1 MKRIILSIAALAAL
15 VLGCKGPQREEVDF
29 VKALGIP
36 ECVITTPPDS
46 LNLDP
51 WYKKYV
57 DVNGIPLCSSWRCPD
72 SALVAGHNTLW
83 AMTSMLSDDVMNALR
98 KAGTRVT
105 MMGRYEGTTDV
116 PEHAYLAA
124 DTTLNWDLRAR
135 GLGGDLEF
143 PLTSC
148 AEENVL
154 GYQIDKYHA
163 EDILIHE
170 FSHAIHLIGILQIE
184 PDITERLDSLRR
196 MALAE
201 GKWKNTYAA
210 TDPAE
215 YWAECVQD
223 WFQTNAEV
231 EVPDGKHNWVNT
243 REELKEYDPRMYELI
258 SRYFPETD
266 QKISKHKKIDLYGP
280 DGPRYKMVPMELLQ

>member
-1 MKRIILSIAALAAL
+1 MKRILLPLVVLAC
-15 VLGCKGPQREEVDF
+15 VVWSCKGPHKPAEPPVEEVDF
-29 VKALGIP
+29 VTALGIP

-46 LNLDP
+46 LGLDP

-72 SALVAGHNTLW
+72 SALVAGYNTLY
-83 AMTSMLSDDVMNALR
+83 AMTSMLSPEVMQAMR

-116 PEHAYLAA
+116 PEHRYLAE

-135 GLGGDLEF
+135 GLGGDLEL

-170 FSHAIHLIGILQIE
+170 FAHSIHLIGIVQVE
-184 PDITERLDSLRR
+184 PDINDRLQTLLDSAMEKGLWDNTYRTTDI
-196 MALAE
+196 AEYFAE
-201 GKWKNTYAA
+201 G
-210 TDPAE
+210 
-215 YWAECVQD
+215 VQD
-223 WFQTNAEV
+223 WFNVNAEMDH
-231 EVPDGKHNWVNT
+231 PDGKHNYVNT
-243 REELKEYDPRMYELI
+243 REELKERDPGLYELLAQ
-258 SRYFPETD
+258 YFPATN
-266 QKISKHKKIDLYGP
+266 QQISKHKYVNNFTKENS
-280 DGPRYKMVPMELLQ
+280 RTK

>member
-36 ECVITTPPDS
+36 ECVISTPPDS

-51 WYKKYV
+51 WSKKYV

-170 FSHAIHLIGILQIE
+170 FAHSVHLVGIVQVDPEINDRLQKLLDNAIEKDLWWNTYRTT
-184 PDITERLDSLRR
+184 DIAEYF
-196 MALAE
+196 AE
-201 GKWKNTYAA
+201 G
-210 TDPAE
+210 
-215 YWAECVQD
+215 VQD
-223 WFQTNAEV
+223 WFNVNAEMDH
-231 EVPDGKHNWVNT
+231 PDGKHNYVNT
-243 REELKEYDPRMYELI
+243 RDELKERDPGLWQLLSE
-258 SRYFPETD
+258 YFPATD
-266 QKISKHKKIDLYGP
+266 QQISKHKYVNLCTKANS
-280 DGPRYKMVPMELLQ
+280 RVH

>member
-36 ECVITTPPDS
+36 ECVISTPPDS

-170 FSHAIHLIGILQIE
+170 FAHSVHLVGIVQVDPEINDRLQKLLDNAIEKDLWWNTYRTT
-184 PDITERLDSLRR
+184 DIAEYF
-196 MALAE
+196 AE
-201 GKWKNTYAA
+201 G
-210 TDPAE
+210 
-215 YWAECVQD
+215 VQD
-223 WFQTNAEV
+223 WFNVNAEMDH
-231 EVPDGKHNWVNT
+231 PDGKHNYVNT
-243 REELKEYDPRMYELI
+243 RDELKERDPGLWQLLSE
-258 SRYFPETD
+258 YFPATD
-266 QKISKHKKIDLYGP
+266 QQISKHKYVNLCTKANS
-280 DGPRYKMVPMELLQ
+280 RVH

>member
-1 MKRIILSIAALAAL
+1 MKRLILPVVVLAAL
-15 VLGCKGPQREEVDF
+15 ILGCKGPQKAVEVDF
-29 VKALGIP
+29 VTALGIP

-46 LNLDP
+46 LHLDP

-72 SALVAGHNTLW
+72 SALVAGYNTLW
-83 AMTSMLSDDVMNALR
+83 AMTSLLSDDVMNALR

-105 MMGRYEGTTDV
+105 MMARYEGTTDV
-116 PEHAYLAA
+116 PEHAYLVN

-135 GLGGDLEF
+135 GLGGDLTF

-170 FSHAIHLIGILQIE
+170 FAHSIHLVGIVQVE
-184 PDITERLDSLRR
+184 PDINDRLQ
-196 MALAE
+196 ALLDNAIEKDLWWNTYRTTDIAEYFAE
-201 GKWKNTYAA
+201 G
-210 TDPAE
+210 
-215 YWAECVQD
+215 VQD
-223 WFQTNAEV
+223 WFNVNAEMYH
-231 EVPDGKHNWVNT
+231 PDGKHNYVNT
-243 REELKEYDPRMYELI
+243 REELKERDPGLYELI
-258 SRYFPETD
+258 SRYFPATD
-266 QKISKHKKIDLYGP
+266 QQISKHKYVNLCTKANS
-280 DGPRYKMVPMELLQ
+280 RTR

>member
-1 MKRIILSIAALAAL
+1 MKRLILPVVVLAAL
-15 VLGCKGPQREEVDF
+15 ILGCKGPQKAVEVDF
-29 VKALGIP
+29 VTALGIP

-46 LNLDP
+46 LHLDP

-57 DVNGIPLCSSWRCPD
+57 DVNGIPLCSSRRCPD
-72 SALVAGHNTLW
+72 SALVAGYNTLW
-83 AMTSMLSDDVMNALR
+83 AMTSMLSDDVMDALR

-170 FSHAIHLIGILQIE
+170 FAHSIHLVGIVQVE
-184 PDITERLDSLRR
+184 PDINGRLEVLLQNAIDKDLWWNTYRTTDI
-196 MALAE
+196 AEYFAE
-201 GKWKNTYAA
+201 G
-210 TDPAE
+210 
-215 YWAECVQD
+215 VQD
-223 WFQTNAEV
+223 WFNVNAEMDH
-231 EVPDGKHNWVNT
+231 PDGKHNYVNT
-243 REELKEYDPRMYELI
+243 REELKERDPGLYELLA
-258 SRYFPETD
+258 RYFPATD
-266 QKISKHKKIDLYGP
+266 QQISKHKYVNLCTKSNS
-280 DGPRYKMVPMELLQ
+280 RTH

>member
-1 MKRIILSIAALAAL
+1 MKKVLIGLLAAGLL
-15 VLGCKGPQREEVDF
+15 VLACGRTAPKQTPVEVDF
-29 VKALGIP
+29 VEAMGIP

-46 LNLDP
+46 LHLDP

-83 AMTSMLSDDVMNALR
+83 AMTSMLSPEVMDALR

-116 PEHAYLAA
+116 PEHRYLAR
-124 DTTLNWDLRAR
+124 DTSLNWDLRAR

-170 FSHAIHLIGILQIE
+170 FAHSIHLVGIVQVDTTINTRLE
-184 PDITERLDSLRR
+184 ALFENAKEKDLWWNTYRLSDIAEYF
-196 MALAE
+196 AE
-201 GKWKNTYAA
+201 G
-210 TDPAE
+210 
-215 YWAECVQD
+215 VQD
-223 WFQTNAEV
+223 WFNVNAEMDH
-231 EVPDGKHNWVNT
+231 PDGKHNYVNT
-243 REELKEYDPRMYELI
+243 REELKERDPGLYDLLAEF
-258 SRYFPETD
+258 FPATD
-266 QKISKHKKIDLYGP
+266 QQISKHKYVNECTKENS
-280 DGPRYKMVPMELLQ
+280 RTH

>member
-1 MKRIILSIAALAAL
+1 MKRILLSIAALAAL
-15 VLGCKGPQREEVDF
+15 VLGCKGPQREDVDF

-36 ECVITTPPDS
+36 ECVISTPPDS

-170 FSHAIHLIGILQIE
+170 FAHSVHLVGIVQVD
-184 PDITERLDSLRR
+184 PDINDRLEKLLQNAIEKDLWWNTYRTTDI
-196 MALAE
+196 AEYFAE
-201 GKWKNTYAA
+201 G
-210 TDPAE
+210 
-215 YWAECVQD
+215 VQD
-223 WFQTNAEV
+223 WFNVNAEMDH
-231 EVPDGKHNWVNT
+231 PDGKHNYVNT
-243 REELKEYDPRMYELI
+243 RDELKERDPGLWQLLSE
-258 SRYFPETD
+258 YFPATD
-266 QKISKHKKIDLYGP
+266 QQISKHKYVNLCTKANS
-280 DGPRYKMVPMELLQ
+280 RVH

>member
-1 MKRIILSIAALAAL
+1 MKRTLLPLL
-15 VLGCKGPQREEVDF
+15 VLGAIAFSCKSPQQQQQPAEEEIDF
-29 VKALGIP
+29 VTALGIP

-72 SALVAGHNTLW
+72 SALVAGYNTLY
-83 AMTSMLSDDVMNALR
+83 AMTSMLSPEVMDAMR
-98 KAGTRVT
+98 RVGTRVT
-105 MMGRYEGTTDV
+105 MMARYEGTTDV
-116 PEHAYLAA
+116 PEHRHLAE

-135 GLGGDLEF
+135 GLGGDMEL

-170 FSHAIHLIGILQIE
+170 FAHSIHLIGILQVE
-184 PDITERLDSLRR
+184 PDINDRLQ
-196 MALAE
+196 ALLDNAIQKGLWRNTYRETDVAEYFAE
-201 GKWKNTYAA
+201 G
-210 TDPAE
+210 
-215 YWAECVQD
+215 VQD
-223 WFQTNAEV
+223 WFNVNAEMDH
-231 EVPDGKHNWVNT
+231 PDGKHNYVNT
-243 REELKEYDPRMYELI
+243 REELKERDPGLYNLLALYFPATDRQI
-258 SRYFPETD
+258 SR
-266 QKISKHKKIDLYGP
+266 HKYVNVYTKENS
-280 DGPRYKMVPMELLQ
+280 RTN

>member
-170 FSHAIHLIGILQIE
+170 FAHSVHLVGIVQVDPEINDRLQKL
-184 PDITERLDSLRR
+184 LDSAIEKDLWWNTYRTTDI
-196 MALAE
+196 AEYFAE
-201 GKWKNTYAA
+201 G
-210 TDPAE
+210 
-215 YWAECVQD
+215 VQD
-223 WFQTNAEV
+223 WFNVNAEMDH
-231 EVPDGKHNWVNT
+231 PDGKHNYVNT
-243 REELKEYDPRMYELI
+243 RDELKEHDPGLWQLLSE
-258 SRYFPETD
+258 YFPATD
-266 QKISKHKKIDLYGP
+266 QQISKHKYVNLCTKANS
-280 DGPRYKMVPMELLQ
+280 RVH

>member
-1 MKRIILSIAALAAL
+1 MKRTLLPLL
-15 VLGCKGPQREEVDF
+15 VLGAIAFSCKSPQQQQQPAEEEIDF
-29 VKALGIP
+29 VTALGIP

-72 SALVAGHNTLW
+72 SALVAGYNTLY
-83 AMTSMLSDDVMNALR
+83 AMTSMLSPEIMDAMRRV
-98 KAGTRVT
+98 GTRVT
-105 MMGRYEGTTDV
+105 MMARYEGTTDV
-116 PEHAYLAA
+116 PEHRHLAE

-135 GLGGDLEF
+135 GLGGDMEL

-170 FSHAIHLIGILQIE
+170 FAHSIHLIGILQVE
-184 PDITERLDSLRR
+184 PDINDRLQ
-196 MALAE
+196 ALLDNAIQKGLWRNTYRETDVAEYFAE
-201 GKWKNTYAA
+201 G
-210 TDPAE
+210 
-215 YWAECVQD
+215 VQD
-223 WFQTNAEV
+223 WFNVNAEMDH
-231 EVPDGKHNWVNT
+231 PDGKHNYVNT
-243 REELKEYDPRMYELI
+243 REELKERDPGLYDLLALYFPATDRQI
-258 SRYFPETD
+258 SR
-266 QKISKHKKIDLYGP
+266 HKYVNVYTKENS
-280 DGPRYKMVPMELLQ
+280 RTN

>member
-170 FSHAIHLIGILQIE
+170 FAHSVHLVGIVQVDPEINDRLQKL
-184 PDITERLDSLRR
+184 LDSAIEKDLWWNTYRTTDI
-196 MALAE
+196 AEYFAE
-201 GKWKNTYAA
+201 G
-210 TDPAE
+210 
-215 YWAECVQD
+215 VQD
-223 WFQTNAEV
+223 WFNVNAEMDH
-231 EVPDGKHNWVNT
+231 PDGKHNYVNT
-243 REELKEYDPRMYELI
+243 RDELKERDPGLWQLLSE
-258 SRYFPETD
+258 YFPATD
-266 QKISKHKKIDLYGP
+266 QQISKHKYVNLCTKANS
-280 DGPRYKMVPMELLQ
+280 RVH

>member
-1 MKRIILSIAALAAL
+1 MKRLILPVVVLAAL
-15 VLGCKGPQREEVDF
+15 ILGCKGPQKAVEVDF
-29 VKALGIP
+29 VTALGIP

-46 LNLDP
+46 LHLDP

-57 DVNGIPLCSSWRCPD
+57 DVNGIPLCSSRRCPD
-72 SALVAGHNTLW
+72 SALVAGYNTLW

-116 PEHAYLAA
+116 PEHAYLVN

-170 FSHAIHLIGILQIE
+170 FAHSIHLVGIVQVE
-184 PDITERLDSLRR
+184 PDINERLE
-196 MALAE
+196 ALLQNAIDKGLWWNTYRTTDIAEYFAE
-201 GKWKNTYAA
+201 G
-210 TDPAE
+210 
-215 YWAECVQD
+215 VQD
-223 WFQTNAEV
+223 WFNVNAEMDH
-231 EVPDGKHNWVNT
+231 PDGKHNYVNT
-243 REELKEYDPRMYELI
+243 REELKERDPGLWQLLSE
-258 SRYFPETD
+258 YFPATD
-266 QKISKHKKIDLYGP
+266 QQISKHKYVNLCTKANS
-280 DGPRYKMVPMELLQ
+280 RTR

>member
-1 MKRIILSIAALAAL
+1 MKRLILFIIAAGLL
-15 VLGCKGPQREEVDF
+15 VLACGGPSPKASEVDF
-29 VKALGIP
+29 VEALGIP

-46 LNLDP
+46 LHLDP

-72 SALVAGHNTLW
+72 SALVAGYNTLW
-83 AMTSMLSDDVMNALR
+83 AMTSMLSEDVMNALR

-170 FSHAIHLIGILQIE
+170 FAHSIHLVGIVQVE
-184 PDITERLDSLRR
+184 PDINGRLEVLLQNAIDKGLWWNTYRTTDI
-196 MALAE
+196 AEYFAE
-201 GKWKNTYAA
+201 G
-210 TDPAE
+210 
-215 YWAECVQD
+215 VQD
-223 WFQTNAEV
+223 WFNVNAEMDH
-231 EVPDGKHNWVNT
+231 PDGKHNYVNT
-243 REELKEYDPRMYELI
+243 REELKERDPGLWQLLSE
-258 SRYFPETD
+258 YFPATD
-266 QKISKHKKIDLYGP
+266 QQVSRH
-280 DGPRYKMVPMELLQ
+280 RYVNLCTKANSRTR

>member
-1 MKRIILSIAALAAL
+1 MKRLILPVVVLAAL
-15 VLGCKGPQREEVDF
+15 ILGCKSPQKAVEVDF
-29 VKALGIP
+29 VTALGIP

-46 LNLDP
+46 LHLDP

-57 DVNGIPLCSSWRCPD
+57 DVNGIPLCSSRRCPD
-72 SALVAGHNTLW
+72 SALVAGYNTLW

-116 PEHAYLAA
+116 PEHAYLVN

-170 FSHAIHLIGILQIE
+170 FAHSIHLVGIVQVE
-184 PDITERLDSLRR
+184 PDINERLE
-196 MALAE
+196 ALLQNAIDKGLWWNTYRTTDIAEYFAE
-201 GKWKNTYAA
+201 G
-210 TDPAE
+210 
-215 YWAECVQD
+215 VQD
-223 WFQTNAEV
+223 WFNVNAEMDH
-231 EVPDGKHNWVNT
+231 PDGKHNYVNT
-243 REELKEYDPRMYELI
+243 REELKERDPGLYELL
-258 SRYFPETD
+258 SRYFPATD
-266 QKISKHKKIDLYGP
+266 QQISKHKYVNLCTKANS
-280 DGPRYKMVPMELLQ
+280 RTR

>member
-1 MKRIILSIAALAAL
+1 MKKYALIVSVLLGAL
-15 VLGCKGPQREEVDF
+15 VLSCGKKAPKKAEIDF
-29 VKALGIP
+29 VEALGIP

-46 LNLDP
+46 LHLDP

-116 PEHAYLAA
+116 PEHHYLIN

-135 GLGGDLEF
+135 GLGGDIEF

-148 AEENVL
+148 AEEKDRKSV
-154 GYQIDKYHA
+154 
-163 EDILIHE
+163 
-170 FSHAIHLIGILQIE
+170 
-184 PDITERLDSLRR
+184 
-196 MALAE
+196 
-201 GKWKNTYAA
+201 
-210 TDPAE
+210 
-215 YWAECVQD
+215 V
-223 WFQTNAEV
+223 
-231 EVPDGKHNWVNT
+231 
-243 REELKEYDPRMYELI
+243 
-258 SRYFPETD
+258 
-266 QKISKHKKIDLYGP
+266 
-280 DGPRYKMVPMELLQ
+280 

>member
-1 MKRIILSIAALAAL
+1 MKRTLLPLL
-15 VLGCKGPQREEVDF
+15 VLGAIAFSCKSPQQQQQPAEEEIDF
-29 VKALGIP
+29 VTALGIP

-72 SALVAGHNTLW
+72 SALVAGYNTLY
-83 AMTSMLSDDVMNALR
+83 AMTSMLSPEVMDAMR
-98 KAGTRVT
+98 RVGTRVT
-105 MMGRYEGTTDV
+105 MMARYEGTTDV
-116 PEHAYLAA
+116 PEHRHLAE

-135 GLGGDLEF
+135 GLGGDMEL

-170 FSHAIHLIGILQIE
+170 FAHSIHLIGILQVE
-184 PDITERLDSLRR
+184 PDINDRLQ
-196 MALAE
+196 ALLDNAIQKGLWSNTYRETDVAEYFAE
-201 GKWKNTYAA
+201 G
-210 TDPAE
+210 
-215 YWAECVQD
+215 VQD
-223 WFQTNAEV
+223 WFNVNAEMDH
-231 EVPDGKHNWVNT
+231 PDGKHNYVNT
-243 REELKEYDPRMYELI
+243 REELKERDPGLYNLLALYFPATDRQI
-258 SRYFPETD
+258 SR
-266 QKISKHKKIDLYGP
+266 HKYVNVYTKENS
-280 DGPRYKMVPMELLQ
+280 RTN

>member
-36 ECVITTPPDS
+36 ECVISTPPDS

-170 FSHAIHLIGILQIE
+170 FAHSVHLVGIVQVD
-184 PDITERLDSLRR
+184 PDINDRLEKLLQNAIEKDLWWNTYRTTDI
-196 MALAE
+196 AEYFAE
-201 GKWKNTYAA
+201 G
-210 TDPAE
+210 
-215 YWAECVQD
+215 VQD
-223 WFQTNAEV
+223 WFNVNAEMDH
-231 EVPDGKHNWVNT
+231 PDGKHNYVNT
-243 REELKEYDPRMYELI
+243 RDELKERDPGLWQLLSE
-258 SRYFPETD
+258 YFPATD
-266 QKISKHKKIDLYGP
+266 QQISKHKYVNLCTKANS
-280 DGPRYKMVPMELLQ
+280 RVH

>member
-1 MKRIILSIAALAAL
+1 MKRLIIPALVLAAL
-15 VLGCKGPQREEVDF
+15 ILGCKGPKHTEVDF
-29 VKALGIP
+29 VEALGIP
-36 ECVITTPPDS
+36 QCVITTPPDS
-46 LNLDP
+46 LGLDP

-105 MMGRYEGTTDV
+105 MMARYEGTTDV

-135 GLGGDLEF
+135 GLGGELEF

-154 GYQIDKYHA
+154 AYQIDKYHA

-170 FSHAIHLIGILQIE
+170 FAHSIHLVGIVQVN
-184 PDITERLDSLRR
+184 PDINDRLE
-196 MALAE
+196 ALLANAKE
-201 GKWKNTYAA
+201 KDLWWNTYRL
-210 TDPAE
+210 TDIAE
-215 YWAECVQD
+215 YWAEGVQD
-223 WFQTNAEV
+223 WFNVNAEMDH
-231 EVPDGKHNWVNT
+231 PDGKHNYVNT
-243 REELKEYDPRMYELI
+243 RDELKERDPGLWQLLSE
-258 SRYFPETD
+258 YFPATD
-266 QKISKHKKIDLYGP
+266 QQISKHKYVNLCTKSNS
-280 DGPRYKMVPMELLQ
+280 RTH

>member
-1 MKRIILSIAALAAL
+1 MKKILIAVFAAGLL
-15 VLGCKGPQREEVDF
+15 VLACGRTAPKQVAEVDF
-29 VKALGIP
+29 VEALGIP
-36 ECVITTPPDS
+36 ECVITTPPES
-46 LNLDP
+46 LHLDP

-83 AMTSMLSDDVMNALR
+83 AMTSMLSDDVMDALR

-116 PEHAYLAA
+116 PEHHYLIN

-170 FSHAIHLIGILQIE
+170 FAHSIHLVGIVQVE
-184 PDITERLDSLRR
+184 PDINGRLEVLLQNAIDKGLWWNTYRTTDI
-196 MALAE
+196 AEYFAE
-201 GKWKNTYAA
+201 G
-210 TDPAE
+210 
-215 YWAECVQD
+215 VQD
-223 WFQTNAEV
+223 WFNVNAEMDH
-231 EVPDGKHNWVNT
+231 PDGKHNYVNT
-243 REELKEYDPRMYELI
+243 REELKERDPGLWQLLSE
-258 SRYFPETD
+258 YFPATD
-266 QKISKHKKIDLYGP
+266 QQISKHKYVNLCTKANSR
-280 DGPRYKMVPMELLQ
+280 PR

>member
-170 FSHAIHLIGILQIE
+170 FAHSVHLVGIVQVDPEINDRLQKLLDNAIEKDLWWNTYRTT
-184 PDITERLDSLRR
+184 DIAEYF
-196 MALAE
+196 AE
-201 GKWKNTYAA
+201 G
-210 TDPAE
+210 
-215 YWAECVQD
+215 VQD
-223 WFQTNAEV
+223 WFNVNAEMDH
-231 EVPDGKHNWVNT
+231 PDGKHNYVNT
-243 REELKEYDPRMYELI
+243 RDELKERDPGLWQLLSE
-258 SRYFPETD
+258 YFPATD
-266 QKISKHKKIDLYGP
+266 QQISKHKYVNLCTKANS
-280 DGPRYKMVPMELLQ
+280 RVH

>member
-15 VLGCKGPQREEVDF
+15 VLGCKGPQRKEVDF

-36 ECVITTPPDS
+36 ECVISTPPDS

-170 FSHAIHLIGILQIE
+170 FAHSVHLVGIVQVD
-184 PDITERLDSLRR
+184 PDINDRLQKLLDNAIEKDLWWNTYRTTDI
-196 MALAE
+196 AEYFAE
-201 GKWKNTYAA
+201 G
-210 TDPAE
+210 
-215 YWAECVQD
+215 VQD
-223 WFQTNAEV
+223 WFNVNAEMDH
-231 EVPDGKHNWVNT
+231 PDGKHNYVNT
-243 REELKEYDPRMYELI
+243 RDELKERDPGLWQLLSE
-258 SRYFPETD
+258 YFPATD
-266 QKISKHKKIDLYGP
+266 QQISKHKYVNLCTKANS
-280 DGPRYKMVPMELLQ
+280 RVH

>member
-1 MKRIILSIAALAAL
+1 MKRLILFIIAAGLL
-15 VLGCKGPQREEVDF
+15 VLACGGPSPKASEVDF
-29 VKALGIP
+29 VEALGIP

-46 LNLDP
+46 LHLDP

-83 AMTSMLSDDVMNALR
+83 AMTSMLSPEVMDALR

-154 GYQIDKYHA
+154 AYQIDKYHA

-170 FSHAIHLIGILQIE
+170 FAHSIHLVGIVQVD
-184 PDITERLDSLRR
+184 PDINGRLEVLLQNAIDKGLWWNTYRTTDI
-196 MALAE
+196 AEYFAE
-201 GKWKNTYAA
+201 G
-210 TDPAE
+210 
-215 YWAECVQD
+215 VQD
-223 WFQTNAEV
+223 WFNVNAEMDH
-231 EVPDGKHNWVNT
+231 PDGKHNYVNT
-243 REELKEYDPRMYELI
+243 REELKERDPGLWQLLSE
-258 SRYFPETD
+258 YFPATD
-266 QKISKHKKIDLYGP
+266 QQISKHKYVNLCTKANS
-280 DGPRYKMVPMELLQ
+280 RTR

>member
-1 MKRIILSIAALAAL
+1 MKRLILPVVVLAAL
-15 VLGCKGPQREEVDF
+15 ILGCKGPQKAVEVDF
-29 VKALGIP
+29 ITALGIP

-46 LNLDP
+46 LHLDP

-72 SALVAGHNTLW
+72 SALVAGYNTLW
-83 AMTSMLSDDVMNALR
+83 AMTSLLSDDVMNALR

-105 MMGRYEGTTDV
+105 MMARYEGTTDV
-116 PEHAYLAA
+116 PEHAYLVN

-135 GLGGDLEF
+135 GLGGDLAF

-170 FSHAIHLIGILQIE
+170 FAHSIHLVGIVQVE
-184 PDITERLDSLRR
+184 PDINDRLQ
-196 MALAE
+196 ALLDNAIEKDLWWNTYRTTDIAEYFAE
-201 GKWKNTYAA
+201 G
-210 TDPAE
+210 
-215 YWAECVQD
+215 VQD
-223 WFQTNAEV
+223 WFNVNAEMDH
-231 EVPDGKHNWVNT
+231 PDGKHNYVNT
-243 REELKEYDPRMYELI
+243 REELKERDPGLYELI
-258 SRYFPETD
+258 SRYFPATD
-266 QKISKHKKIDLYGP
+266 QQISKHKYVNLCTKANS
-280 DGPRYKMVPMELLQ
+280 RTR

>member
-1 MKRIILSIAALAAL
+1 MKRFILPVVVLAAL
-15 VLGCKGPQREEVDF
+15 ILGCKGPQKAVEVDF
-29 VKALGIP
+29 VTALGIP

-46 LNLDP
+46 LHLDP

-83 AMTSMLSDDVMNALR
+83 AMTSMLSPEIMDALR
-98 KAGTRVT
+98 SAGTRVT

-116 PEHAYLAA
+116 PEHRWLVN

-135 GLGGDLEF
+135 GLGGDLEL

-170 FSHAIHLIGILQIE
+170 FAHSIHLIGILQVE
-184 PDITERLDSLRR
+184 PDINDRLQALLDNAIEKDLWWNLVEHLPHQRHSRVLCRRRAGLVQRECRNGPPGRQAQLREHPRGTEGAR
-196 MALAE
+196 
-201 GKWKNTYAA
+201 
-210 TDPAE
+210 
-215 YWAECVQD
+215 
-223 WFQTNAEV
+223 
-231 EVPDGKHNWVNT
+231 
-243 REELKEYDPRMYELI
+243 
-258 SRYFPETD
+258 SRP
-266 QKISKHKKIDLYGP
+266 
-280 DGPRYKMVPMELLQ
+280 V

>member
-1 MKRIILSIAALAAL
+1 MKRILLSIAALAAL

-36 ECVITTPPDS
+36 ECVISTPPDS

-98 KAGTRVT
+98 NAGTRVT

-170 FSHAIHLIGILQIE
+170 FAHSVHLVGIVQVD
-184 PDITERLDSLRR
+184 PDINDRLEKLLQNAIEKDLWWNTYRTTDI
-196 MALAE
+196 AEYFAE
-201 GKWKNTYAA
+201 G
-210 TDPAE
+210 
-215 YWAECVQD
+215 VQD
-223 WFQTNAEV
+223 WFNVNAEMDH
-231 EVPDGKHNWVNT
+231 PDGKHNYVNT
-243 REELKEYDPRMYELI
+243 RDELKERDPGLWQLLSE
-258 SRYFPETD
+258 YFPATD
-266 QKISKHKKIDLYGP
+266 QQISKHKYVNLCTKANS
-280 DGPRYKMVPMELLQ
+280 RVH

>member
-1 MKRIILSIAALAAL
+1 MKRLILFIIAAGLL
-15 VLGCKGPQREEVDF
+15 VLACGGPPPKASEVDF
-29 VKALGIP
+29 VEALGIP

-46 LNLDP
+46 LHLDP

-83 AMTSMLSDDVMNALR
+83 AMTSMLSPEVMDALR

-170 FSHAIHLIGILQIE
+170 FAHSIHLVGIVQVE
-184 PDITERLDSLRR
+184 PDINGRLEVLLQNAIDKGLWWNTYRTTDI
-196 MALAE
+196 AEYFAE
-201 GKWKNTYAA
+201 G
-210 TDPAE
+210 
-215 YWAECVQD
+215 VQD
-223 WFQTNAEV
+223 WFNVNAEMDH
-231 EVPDGKHNWVNT
+231 PDGKHNYVNT
-243 REELKEYDPRMYELI
+243 REELKERDPGLWQLLSE
-258 SRYFPETD
+258 YFPATD
-266 QKISKHKKIDLYGP
+266 QQISKHKYVNLCTKANS
-280 DGPRYKMVPMELLQ
+280 RTR

>member
-1 MKRIILSIAALAAL
+1 MKRLILPVVVLAAL
-15 VLGCKGPQREEVDF
+15 MLGCKGHQKAVEVDF
-29 VKALGIP
+29 VTALGIP

-46 LNLDP
+46 LHLDP

-83 AMTSMLSDDVMNALR
+83 AMTSMLSPEVMDALR

-170 FSHAIHLIGILQIE
+170 FAHSIHLVGIVQVE
-184 PDITERLDSLRR
+184 PDINGRLEVLLQNAIDKGLWWNTYRTTDI
-196 MALAE
+196 AEYFAE
-201 GKWKNTYAA
+201 G
-210 TDPAE
+210 
-215 YWAECVQD
+215 VQD
-223 WFQTNAEV
+223 WFNVNAEMDH
-231 EVPDGKHNWVNT
+231 PDGKHNYVNT
-243 REELKEYDPRMYELI
+243 REELKERDPGLWQLLSE
-258 SRYFPETD
+258 YFPATD
-266 QKISKHKKIDLYGP
+266 QQISKHKYVNLCTKANS
-280 DGPRYKMVPMELLQ
+280 RTR

>member
-1 MKRIILSIAALAAL
+1 MKRLILFIIAAGLL
-15 VLGCKGPQREEVDF
+15 VLACGGPSPKASEVDF
-29 VKALGIP
+29 VEALGIP

-46 LNLDP
+46 LHLDP

-72 SALVAGHNTLW
+72 SALVAGYNTLW
-83 AMTSMLSDDVMNALR
+83 AMTSMLSEDVMNALR

-170 FSHAIHLIGILQIE
+170 FAHSIHLVGIVQVE
-184 PDITERLDSLRR
+184 PDINGRLEVLLQNAIDKGLWWNTYRTTDI
-196 MALAE
+196 AEYFAE
-201 GKWKNTYAA
+201 G
-210 TDPAE
+210 
-215 YWAECVQD
+215 VQD
-223 WFQTNAEV
+223 WFNVNAEMDH
-231 EVPDGKHNWVNT
+231 PDGKHNYVNT
-243 REELKEYDPRMYELI
+243 REELKERDPGLWQLLSEYFPATDQQI
-258 SRYFPETD
+258 SR
-266 QKISKHKKIDLYGP
+266 H
-280 DGPRYKMVPMELLQ
+280 RYVNLCTKANSRTR

>member
-1 MKRIILSIAALAAL
+1 MKRLILPVVVLAAL
-15 VLGCKGPQREEVDF
+15 ILGCKGPQKAVEVDF
-29 VKALGIP
+29 VTALGIP

-46 LNLDP
+46 LHLDP

-72 SALVAGHNTLW
+72 SALVAGYNTLW
-83 AMTSMLSDDVMNALR
+83 AMTSLLSDDVMNALR

-105 MMGRYEGTTDV
+105 MMARYEGTTDV
-116 PEHAYLAA
+116 PEHAYLVN

-135 GLGGDLEF
+135 GLGGDLTF

-170 FSHAIHLIGILQIE
+170 FAHSIHLVGIVQVE
-184 PDITERLDSLRR
+184 PDINDRLQ
-196 MALAE
+196 ALLDNAIEKDLWWNTYRTTDIAEYFAE
-201 GKWKNTYAA
+201 G
-210 TDPAE
+210 
-215 YWAECVQD
+215 VQD
-223 WFQTNAEV
+223 WFNVNAEMDH
-231 EVPDGKHNWVNT
+231 PDGKHNYVNT
-243 REELKEYDPRMYELI
+243 REELKERDPGLYELI
-258 SRYFPETD
+258 SRYFPATD
-266 QKISKHKKIDLYGP
+266 QQISKHKYVNLCTKANS
-280 DGPRYKMVPMELLQ
+280 RTR